1 MVRLRSIL
9 ANTVFGLIVL
19 VLANAVGLGV
29 QISAA
34 TLLICAIFGIFG
46 AIVVTVL
53 AAYGVAFA
61 AFLVPPP
68 L

>member
-9 ANTVFGLIVL
+9 ANTILGLIVL

-46 AIVVTVL
+46 AIVVTIL

>member
-19 VLANAVGLGV
+19 VIANAVGLGV

-46 AIVVTVL
+46 AIVVTIL

>member
-1 MVRLRSIL
+1 MVSLR
-9 ANTVFGLIVL
+9 AVVTNTVLGLLCLVVANVL
-19 VLANAVGLGV
+19 GLGV

-34 TLLICAIFGIFG
+34 TLLICAIFGVFG
-46 AIVVTVL
+46 AVLVIVL

>member
-1 MVRLRSIL
+1 MVSLRAIVT
-9 ANTVFGLIVL
+9 NTVLGLICL
-19 VLANAVGLGV
+19 VVANLLGLGV

-46 AIVVTVL
+46 AILVIVL

>member
-9 ANTVFGLIVL
+9 ANTILGLIVL

-34 TLLICAIFGIFG
+34 TLLVCAVFGIFG
-46 AIVVTVL
+46 AIIVTIL
-53 AAYGVAFA
+53 AAYGVAFS

>member
-19 VLANAVGLGV
+19 VIANAVGLGV
-29 QISAA
+29 QISVA

-46 AIVVTVL
+46 AIVVIIL